1 MILVIRARACR
12 ADVPFTPDGRVDVVT
27 TGALLN
33 VTVNVSV
40 LSEVD
45 DEDVVEPEDVA
56 KLEAL
61 VNVVLDKIVEVVL
74 RRFDQ
79 GPPNKAEL
87 LPVTGD
93 EELKLEVFGT
103 VELSGLDDSKEL
115 VLLEL
120 KFVNTADDGVMSV
133 ILLLN
138 EVFSAKVEVP
148 TGGVIKAGPLVELD
162 DDADVVALLLLEL
175 EEELNPGIIRERVV
189 DELAVGEV
197 LLSKLVDKLDVAFT
211 PNDSNIDNVL
221 TTELEFV
228 GDRVELVIGKSGV
241 ALGEIEL
248 VESVVDKLVKFLEE
262 DPLEITG
269 TKFVELRT
277 IDTLDEGAGAMGI
290 ENVPVAMLDD
300 ADDGF
305 EMTTGDEGTSLELI
319 VLDVAEGA
327 ESGSVLPAE
336 IEGPAMTEDDKL
348 LEGAAGGIVAVIVVV
363 RSELDLTVVVV
374 STLRPLLVAGSG
386 SDTVKAPLDAVVA
399 EFDGMEGLSLQAI
412 DGSDATGND
421 VAPPTMV
428 VMVLVDVVI

>member
-1 MILVIRARACR
+1 
-12 ADVPFTPDGRVDVVT
+12 
-27 TGALLN
+27 
-33 VTVNVSV
+33 
-40 LSEVD
+40 
-45 DEDVVEPEDVA
+45 
-56 KLEAL
+56 
-61 VNVVLDKIVEVVL
+61 
-74 RRFDQ
+74 
-79 GPPNKAEL
+79 
-87 LPVTGD
+87 VTGD

-120 KFVNTADDGVMSV
+120 KFVNTADDGAMSV